1 MKDIMPT
8 QLLLTRFLNATFATP
23 VDALLRAAHVQPA
36 YPAAPIT
43 DTFAMEL
50 LVFVVLL
57 LYFLAVR
64 LTLQVETPSTVQHFA
79 EMTHEFVTEQSEAI
93 IGHGYE
99 PFLSF
104 LTILGCFILFS
115 NLLGLIPGLKSPT
128 ADVVVPFGCALLTFG
143 YYHLQGIRKHGWRY
157 IKQFLGPAWWLSWLL
172 LPIEIISHLARLLSL
187 TVRLYAN
194 IFAGDLVTLAFFS
207 LIPVVFPLIFLSLHV
222 MVSVVQA
229 FLFMALAMSYLSLAL
244 ADEH

>member
-8 QLLLTRFLNATFATP
+8 QLLFTRFLNANFAGP
-23 VDALLRAAHVQPA
+23 VDSLLHALHVQPT

-43 DTFAMEL
+43 DTFAMESI
-50 LVFVVLL
+50 VFFGLL
-57 LYFLAVR
+57 LYFIVVR
-64 LTLQVETPSTVQHFA
+64 LTLQVEKPSTVQHFA
-79 EMTHEFVTEQSEAI
+79 EMTHEFVSEQSEAI

-104 LTILGCFILFS
+104 LTILGIFILFS
-115 NLLGLIPGLKSPT
+115 NLLGLVPGLKSPT
-128 ADVVVPFGCALLTFG
+128 ADVVVPFGCAILTFA

-157 IKQFLGPAWWLSWLL
+157 IKQFLGPAWWLSWLM

-207 LIPVVFPLIFLSLHV
+207 
-222 MVSVVQA
+222 
-229 FLFMALAMSYLSLAL
+229 
-244 ADEH
+244 

>member
-1 MKDIMPT
+1 MPT
-8 QLLLTRFLNATFATP
+8 QLLLTRFLNAHFAAP
-23 VDALLRAAHVQPA
+23 VDALLRAVHVQPT
-36 YPAAPIT
+36 YPSAPIT

-50 LVFVVLL
+50 IVFFGLL
-57 LYFLAVR
+57 LYFVAVR
-64 LTLQVETPSTVQHFA
+64 LTLQVERPSTVQHFA
-79 EMTHEFVTEQSEAI
+79 EMVNEFVTEQSEAI
-93 IGHGYE
+93 IGHGFE
-99 PFLSF
+99 PFVNF
-104 LTILGCFILFS
+104 LTILGVFILFC

-128 ADVVVPFGCALLTFG
+128 ADVVVPFGCAILTFV
-143 YYHLQGIRKHGWRY
+143 YYHYQGIRKHGWRY
-157 IKQFLGPAWWLSWLL
+157 IKQFLGPAWWIAWLM
-172 LPIEIISHLARLLSL
+172 LPIEIISHLARVLSL

-244 ADEH
+244 ASEH